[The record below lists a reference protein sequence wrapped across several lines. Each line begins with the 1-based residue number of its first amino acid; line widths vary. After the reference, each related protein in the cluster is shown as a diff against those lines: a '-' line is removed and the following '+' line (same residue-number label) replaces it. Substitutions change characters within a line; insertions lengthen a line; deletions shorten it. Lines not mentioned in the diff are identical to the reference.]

1 MKLSSLLPRTGKY
14 TAIAASGSGLLVA
27 LAVILIFIITA
38 TWLKSVFFGLIFAY
52 LALPFEQLLEKIFF
66 RSRGARIVSL
76 FFSAL
81 FAPARRLRRALMRRA
96 NIQPP
101 ADSRK
106 TVENAIA
113 GKASGI
119 TLLLLLL
126 LFCGGIYGA
135 VSVAIPYVE
144 EKGAEAARKLKE
156 SETVNRWVRTIDEKL
171 AAEQAQ
177 TAEQESPAPAQNRAA
192 FLKEKLVSL
201 LQMADIS
208 WIGTL
213 FNSGTDVL
221 AGVLGFFSAAGG
233 FAFDLLMFFFFF
245 FFFLQRMAFY
255 RNSLREKTAG
265 SAGDTGRWMVDCI
278 ARSGWF
284 PAMDAEVQES
294 AAGIMARIFQ
304 MFNAWLRGYGLII
317 LVEWI
322 LYTAFFFFFGVP
334 YAVPLALIA
343 SMTILL
349 PFLGPVI
356 GFSLAFLV
364 TLIFTPA
371 LLPLI
376 GVCAAYLLINGVL
389 EQLFLYPVLVGE
401 SIGLTTLETIVA
413 VLFGAVIAGIT
424 GMILAVPAAALLK
437 FLMPLVYDMIRK
449 NSRTPEKTESDL
461 AL

>member
-1 MKLSSLLPRTGKY
+1 MKFASLLPRTGKY

-27 LAVILIFIITA
+27 FAVILIFIITA

-52 LALPFEQLLEKIFF
+52 LALPFEQLLEKFFF

-76 FFSAL
+76 FFSVL
-81 FAPARRLRRALMRRA
+81 FAPVRRLRRALMRRTGYQSPE
-96 NIQPP
+96 IF
-101 ADSRK
+101 RK
-106 TVENAIA
+106 TAENAIA

-177 TAEQESPAPAQNRAA
+177 TAEPDTPAQNRAA

-208 WIGTL
+208 WLGTL

-221 AGVLGFFSAAGG
+221 VGLIAFFSAAGG

-278 ARSGWF
+278 ARSGWL
-284 PAMDAEVQES
+284 PAMDAAVKES
-294 AAGIMARIFQ
+294 AAGIMTRIFQ

-317 LVEWI
+317 LLEWI

-376 GVCAAYLLINGVL
+376 GVCAAYLFINGVL

-401 SIGLTTLETIVA
+401 SIGLTTLETIVC

-437 FLMPLVYDMIRK
+437 FLIPLVYDVFRK
-449 NSRTPEKTESDL
+449 NSRTSEKMESDL